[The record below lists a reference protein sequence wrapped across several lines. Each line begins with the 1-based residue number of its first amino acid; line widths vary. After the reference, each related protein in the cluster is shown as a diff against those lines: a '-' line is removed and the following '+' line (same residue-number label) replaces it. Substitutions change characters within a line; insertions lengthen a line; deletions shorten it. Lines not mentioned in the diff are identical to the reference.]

1 MIISPS
7 AISPYKI
14 PTFQS
19 GGEVPFSFGNALE
32 FDGVNDFVDITELS
46 LSGQFTI
53 SMWINSARFTTNQA
67 PLFGHNTN
75 NIDYFEFRGNSSV
88 RLRNSSGIITF
99 AMPAISTGVWYNY
112 IFTRDSGNNVKTFIN
127 NIESSTGSLSNSGTF
142 NIENIGAHIAFGTG
156 WFSQG
161 TYDEIAIWDGITAT
175 AQNRTDLYNGGNGA
189 LASSVIAS
197 PTAYW
202 RMNGTSGDSTAI
214 DEQGTYNGT
223 LINFDFATCWVAH

>member
-19 GGEVPFSFGNALE
+19 GGGVPPFSFGNALQ
-32 FDGVNDFVDITELS
+32 FDGVNDYVSFSNLTTTTTWTVSYWFIFGSNMILS
-46 LSGQFTI
+46 DFGTNYIQHFNSTYVRIKTGSDSRFYAVPNMNDGNWHNNVVSVNSGV
-53 SMWINSARFTTNQA
+53 ARVYLDGVESLAGAQ
-67 PLFGHNTN
+67 TN
-75 NIDYFEFRGNSSV
+75 NTS
-88 RLRNSSGIITF
+88 
-99 AMPAISTGVWYNY
+99 
-112 IFTRDSGNNVKTFIN
+112 IN
-127 NIESSTGSLSNSGTF
+127 INTLGTF
-142 NIENIGAHIAFGTG
+142 NGGSFYFNNKL
-156 WFSQG
+156 
-161 TYDEIAIWDGITAT
+161 DEIAIWVGTSAT
-175 AQNRTDLYNGGNGA
+175 SQNAIDLYNGGNGA

-223 LINFDFATCWVAH
+223 LNNFNTATCWVAH